1 LGPGAW
7 GIQAWGYV
15 KKLEKDRVDF
25 MYALSHDLKNP
36 LTSIMGWAQL
46 IEKIAP
52 LGEKG
57 LKYMTRLVGA
67 AESMLSMINQLL
79 RSVGQIDGVQVM
91 KEPCRFEQIVTKVFS
106 DVEGAALSKG
116 IRVEYEQVGEAYTL
130 VADGLRLYHMTLN
143 LVDNAVKYAPENT
156 RVYVGLQFADKAVT
170 IQVRDEGTGIAEK
183 DIAYIFDKYY
193 RGARVKGS
201 PHGAGLGL
209 ALVKAIVEAHEGQI
223 TAENEPNGGAVFSVV
238 LPGSLGGE
246 ETAVTG

>member
-1 LGPGAW
+1 
-7 GIQAWGYV
+7 
-15 KKLEKDRVDF
+15 
-25 MYALSHDLKNP
+25 
-36 LTSIMGWAQL
+36 
-46 IEKIAP
+46 
-52 LGEKG
+52 
-57 LKYMTRLVGA
+57 
-67 AESMLSMINQLL
+67 
-79 RSVGQIDGVQVM
+79 
-91 KEPCRFEQIVTKVFS
+91 
-106 DVEGAALSKG
+106 VEGAALSKG
-116 IRVEYEQVGEAYTL
+116 IHVEYEQVGEAYTL

-156 RVYVGLQFADKAVT
+156 RVYVRLQFADKAVT

-183 DIAYIFDKYY
+183 DIPYIFDKYY